1 MKKNHVLPFVLSAAA
16 LVLASCGGQSS
27 SSAQSSSQA
36 SSDASSES
44 SSSVPEESSEYI
56 PNYDYAELYDQPAGF
71 DTITGVAG
79 GTTGATS
86 LVDKSVAEKTKILG
100 ALEKYAIDNAVT
112 GMPLFENGG
121 YVMYNPRIVKGTEN
135 YITGY
140 GFGIIRE
147 GYLKEE
153 LVGTTKP
160 TYYHNY
166 EANDPQTINYLDDQ
180 GSQVGDL
187 YGNAAAGFFG
197 TKMNAKKNGYDWY
210 GVLSK
215 EDRPVMLDKDGEIA
229 ADDSGTSSKWRIYV
243 RCGADDG
250 VMYRTASK
258 KDDRKAYDKKA
269 IELADYINGFKI
281 LLCGAFNYYRGAE
294 LAGQTG
300 YSGIKGAS
308 AYFNASKAGF
318 ESEAAA
324 AAWENVAIKSGTDE
338 RGSYLDFELLAP
350 TTRFYAMYSLASS
363 LYAPINL
370 DFFKLISENYA
381 HPEFYGSFNTDKTAS
396 PVDNFLS
403 TGPYFLEDWETDKA
417 IVFGKNED
425 WFEVKKDA
433 NVYRIPGIYSQVLP
447 AVNTDSNAAIKEFL
461 VGNIDA
467 ASIPT
472 DYLSRFKDDPRTTS
486 VPGDSVFKLNLNT
499 CTKEQWVKLFGKNG
513 TISQTAESKYWD
525 VKPWMSNK
533 DFVSGLFYSINRDEF
548 ATKNGSISSINYF
561 SSNYMSDPENGISYN
576 TTDEH
581 AAALAGFWGDTVT
594 TGGFSVNLAGQAF
607 SKAIDALIASETIK
621 SGDELGITIWWMY
634 TSHITRYGEDIAKY
648 IQDAFNNSASAKANN
663 VTLKVTNEAVD
674 VWSDVYYK
682 HLMVG
687 QFDLGFG
694 SISGNSLDPLNFMEV
709 LKSDNSSGFTL
720 NWGPDTSAL
729 NLEYDNKIWS
739 FDNLWAA
746 ADHGVVTYKGQALPP
761 AVVSFGKS
769 EFDDDG
775 NLVITYT
782 YQTAKSY
789 YAEVAAKEDNADA
802 QAIASLSDEVYEINI
817 DYFYVTDWSTAIVA
831 LLQDKEGNWVLD
843 DDYEGYISEYGV
855 ETEVDAA
862 GKPTGKYTVTF
873 GLTQDL
879 LAVFCGGDIMGVVYF
894 GVEAVQTIYD
904 IESGHESEGMVL
916 AVDME
921 AYLASAE

>member
-16 LVLASCGGQSS
+16 LVMASCGSPSS
-27 SSAQSSSQA
+27 SSSSS
-36 SSDASSES
+36 SSSES
-44 SSSVPEESSEYI
+44 SASTESSSEYI
-56 PNYDYAELYDQPAGF
+56 PNYDYVELLDEPAGF
-71 DTITGVAG
+71 DQVTGVAG
-79 GTTGATS
+79 GSSGAVS
-86 LVDKSVAEKTKILG
+86 LVGESVANKTKILG
-100 ALEKYAIDNAVT
+100 ALEKYAIDNAIT

-121 YVMYNPRIVKGTEN
+121 YVMYNPRIEKGTNN

-140 GFGIIRE
+140 GFGIMRE
-147 GYLKEE
+147 GNLTGE
-153 LVGTTKP
+153 LIGTEKP
-160 TYYHNY
+160 TYYHTY

-197 TKMNAKKNGYDWY
+197 NKMNAAKNGYDWY
-210 GVLSK
+210 GVLSAK
-215 EDRPVMLDKDGEIA
+215 DRPVMLDKDGNVA
-229 ADDSGTSSKWRIYV
+229 ADQEGTSAKWRIYV
-243 RCGADDG
+243 RCGEGSNVA
-250 VMYRTASK
+250 YRTASEK
-258 KDDRKAYDKKA
+258 SDRAAFNGKD
-269 IELADYINGFKI
+269 IELADYVNGFKI

-300 YSGIKGAS
+300 YSGIKGAA

-318 ESEAAA
+318 GAEASEAAWA
-324 AAWENVAIKSGTDE
+324 NVGIKSGTDAE
-338 RGSYLDFELLAP
+338 GSYIDFELLAP
-350 TTRFYAMYSLASS
+350 TTRFYAMYSLASN

-370 DFFKLISENYA
+370 DFFKLVTDDYA
-381 HPEFYGSFNTDKTAS
+381 HPEFYGSFNSDKTAS

-403 TGPYFLEDWETDKA
+403 TGPYYLESWETDKA
-417 IVFGKNED
+417 ITFARNAN
-425 WFEVKKDA
+425 WFEIKENP
-433 NVYRIPGIYSQVLP
+433 NVYRIPGIYDLILP

-461 VGNIDA
+461 IGNIDA

-472 DYLSRFKDDPRTTS
+472 DYLSRFKNDPRTTS

-499 CTKEQWVKLFGKNG
+499 CTAEQWVKLFGKNG
-513 TISQTAESKYWD
+513 TIAQTAESKYWN
-525 VKPWMSNK
+525 VKPWMSNQ

-581 AAALAGFWGDTVT
+581 AAALKDFWGDTVS
-594 TGGFSVNLAGQAF
+594 TGGYNVNYAQQAF
-607 SKAIDALIASETIK
+607 DAAIEGLIDADAVPASKELTI
-621 SGDELGITIWWMY
+621 DIWWMY

-648 IQDAFNNSASAKANN
+648 IQDAFNNAPKAKANGL
-663 VTLKVTNEAVD
+663 TLKVNNEAVD

-729 NLEYDNKIWS
+729 DLNYDGKVWS

-746 ADHGVVTYKGQALPP
+746 ADHGVVTYKGQSLPP
-761 AVVSFGKS
+761 VVVSFGKG

-775 NLVITYT
+775 NLVLTYT
-782 YQTAKSY
+782 FQTAKSY
-789 YAEVAAKEDNADA
+789 MAELAAESGDADA
-802 QAIASLSDEVYEINI
+802 QAIASLSDEDYEIGI
-817 DYFYVTDWSTAIVA
+817 DYFYITDRSTAQIQ
-831 LLQDKEGNWVLD
+831 LGQDAEGNWVTD
-843 DDYEGYISEYGV
+843 ADYLSAGFLSEFGV
-855 ETEVDAA
+855 EGSD
-862 GKPTGKYTVTF
+862 GKLTVTF

-879 LAVFCGGDIMGVVYF
+879 LAVFCGGAELGEIYF
-894 GVEAVQTIYD
+894 GVEAVQSIYG
-904 IESGHESEGMVL
+904 IESGYECEGYFGVADTAAL
-916 AVDME
+916 TPVVE
-921 AYLASAE
+921 